1 MSALYFLKVTGWAG
15 KVLKGLT
22 VAQCQNECV
31 LLGNCTF
38 IQLALPTGDCGI
50 FIRELS
56 DFNIQFD
63 QNIVFS
69 FKYLKDDRTRV
80 APKVYSEHNA
90 CESFQGI
97 VDPDYPFQ
105 FTFKTDNI
113 FEREN
118 SFVCLCFIEPTT
130 KPCELDT
137 CFRQGDALLKV
148 EVTDSG
154 IVDDRLGGVV
164 YELCA
169 GASCEDQR
177 HVCEKVEKKVS
188 PSTDRVV
195 LQITQNIQAQAQFM
209 SGTMLVAGKIL
220 NYRPC

>member
-1 MSALYFLKVTGWAG
+1 M
-15 KVLKGLT
+15 
-22 VAQCQNECV
+22 AQCQNECV

-209 SGTMLVAGKIL
+209 SGTMLVAGKNIEL
-220 NYRPC
+220 SPMLKHRNFQRHLLGFTLYF